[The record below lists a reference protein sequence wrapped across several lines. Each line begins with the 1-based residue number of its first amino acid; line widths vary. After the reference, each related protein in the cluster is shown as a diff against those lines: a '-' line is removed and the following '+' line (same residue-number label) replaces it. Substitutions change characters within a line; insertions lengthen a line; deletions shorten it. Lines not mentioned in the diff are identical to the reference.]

1 MATFNNFPEEGRPPD
16 SPPSANRKCHPRRT
30 HFNSWSYTHHSAD
43 TVNNNNNNNL
53 TLDINLNQQLPKVQ
67 NNLKTKLLCINNNTK
82 RKSDTSASIKLCDNR
97 LSPKPSS
104 KRSSFHQDVEEALQS
119 LLWQPYEYQVTPD
132 QWKCGVQSREPVSVS
147 ASRLSSGEEASL
159 LEVLDDDGDIARRVL
174 ISSDC
179 GDVCTSDS
187 DMHLEVTAA
196 HNPDHLLNIGH
207 EDALSSANVVG
218 LPEAATLVPPS
229 HSRNGSEP
237 SSAGFRVV
245 PTHPRSASVPKS
257 LGSLAST
264 KKTMSVNNISNV
276 NVNFY
281 RAVPVNVVSAVPTI
295 QCLNTMD
302 EGNNVS
308 NVQIMPLGSSTA
320 TTTPLTSTG
329 TVSKVLLRF
338 TQIIDYLIDRMIG
351 FFVEHL
357 LGYGPLFG
365 GTYRPTDV

>member
-1 MATFNNFPEEGRPPD
+1 MATFNNFLEEGRPPD
-16 SPPSANRKCHPRRT
+16 SPSSNRKCHPRT
-30 HFNSWSYTHHSAD
+30 HFNSWTYNQSSD
-43 TVNNNNNNNL
+43 NVNNNL
-53 TLDINLNQQLPKVQ
+53 TLDINLNQQVHH
-67 NNLKTKLLCINNNTK
+67 NLKTKLLCINTTK
-82 RKSDTSASIKLCDNR
+82 RKSDTSASSIKLCDTNNTNNI
-97 LSPKPSS
+97 SSQPS

-119 LLWQPYEYQVTPD
+119 LLWQPYEYQVTPAD
-132 QWKCGVQSREPVSVS
+132 QWKCGAQSRELVSGS

-159 LEVLDDDGDIARRVL
+159 LEVLDDGETARRVSV
-174 ISSDC
+174 SSDC

-207 EDALSSANVVG
+207 EDGLSSANVVG
-218 LPEAATLVPPS
+218 LPEASPLVPPN

-237 SSAGFRVV
+237 STAGFRLV

-257 LGSLAST
+257 LGSLT
-264 KKTMSVNNISNV
+264 PKKTMSVNNISNV

-295 QCLNTMD
+295 QCLNTMN

-308 NVQIMPLGSSTA
+308 NVQIMPLGS
-320 TTTPLTSTG
+320 TTTPVSTG
-329 TVSKVLLRF
+329 TVAKVFLRF
-338 TQIIDYLIDRMIG
+338 TQLIDYLIDRMIG

-365 GTYRPTDV
+365 HHRPTDV